1 MHPKRNPDVKTT
13 LLPDG
18 YVVLFSIKTD
28 WAHTLNPTGALV
40 WEFCD
45 GQHSV
50 DELVSEVEGLLAGSD
65 RKRLTTEVESLLQ
78 ELLAAGLVLDEA
90 GSPARAEPSGKSDV
104 E

>member
-1 MHPKRNPDVKTT
+1 MAPRRNPDVKTT

-18 YVVLFSIKTD
+18 YVVLFSTKTD

-50 DELVSEVEGLLAGSD
+50 DELVSEVAGLLAGSD
-65 RKRLTTEVESLLQ
+65 RKLLRTEVELLLQ
-78 ELLAAGLVLDEA
+78 ELLAAGLVFDED
-90 GSPARAEPSGKSDV
+90 GWPVRAELPGNSDV

>member
-18 YVVLFSIKTD
+18 YVVLFSTKTD

-50 DELVSEVEGLLAGSD
+50 DELVSAVAGLLAGSD
-65 RKRLTTEVESLLQ
+65 PERLRTEVESLLQ
-78 ELLAAGLVLDEA
+78 ELLAAGLVLDEDA
-90 GSPARAEPSGKSDV
+90 SPARAEVPGSSDV